1 MSTHSPG
8 PWRFDEKECDI
19 YRESDSTTI
28 AVFSAEALPY
38 LPRAADARLMAAA
51 PELLRLLRVLVPMS
65 ESGAEDKEGWMVW
78 NAALNEASELIRR
91 QDGDQ

>member
-51 PELLRLLRVLVPMS
+51 PELLEALELMLS
-65 ESGAEDKEGWMVW
+65 QYGCSCGTSGCNKCTDIDIAR
-78 NAALNEASELIRR
+78 EAIRKAR
-91 QDGDQ
+91 GE